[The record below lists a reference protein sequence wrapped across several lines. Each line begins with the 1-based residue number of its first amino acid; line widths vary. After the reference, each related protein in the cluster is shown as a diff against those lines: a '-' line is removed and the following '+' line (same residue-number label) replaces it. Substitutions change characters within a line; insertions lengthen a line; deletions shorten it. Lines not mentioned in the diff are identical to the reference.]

1 MARSSS
7 ASFLSGIVDSL
18 TPMARSS
25 SASFLSG
32 IVDSR

>member
-7 ASFLSGIVDSL
+7 ASFLGGIVDSRDL
-18 TPMARSS
+18 MARSS
-25 SASFLSG
+25 SASFLGG